1 MEEERSRVGIER
13 VRIGQGKGRSG
24 QGEGVV
30 RCVEE
35 GEGKKEERT
44 ERNMGESIEYRI

>member
-30 RCVEE
+30 RYVE